1 MKTRIRIFCPYFE
14 WNDSVQLEDHG
25 IIGRGKFSSVL
36 RCRIKDHGQG
46 RDEADRNVA
55 RTVEDLDEE
64 VAVKVLEKS
73 TIISQDMTKQVSLNV
88 FHSLKQKKYQN

>member
-14 WNDSVQLEDHG
+14 WNESVQLEDHR

-36 RCRIKDHGQG
+36 RCRIKDQGQG
-46 RDEADRNVA
+46 RDEADRNVS
-55 RTVEDLDEE
+55 RPVEDANEE

-73 TIISQDMTKQVSLNV
+73 TIISQDMTKQVSYLIL
-88 FHSLKQKKYQN
+88 FERISYL